1 MSDKVRDVAKA
12 MLDVHGDPETP
23 EPVKQW
29 LAGLIER
36 LQDADTP
43 DERFMKGT
51 QIPSGVGAQA
61 DEYSAVR
68 EERLR
73 IEKVAAGVKERE
85 MEIFNCILSTLNEST
100 DTGASGKFY
109 RVQRVEKETNQVKD
123 WAAFHKYV
131 QDNGAFELMQRRL
144 NDKAVREQ
152 IEGGETLPGIEKAI
166 VPTLSFR
173 KVD

>member
-1 MSDKVRDVAKA
+1 MSDKIRDVAKA
-12 MLDVHGDPETP
+12 MLMVHQDEQTP

-29 LAGLIER
+29 LATLIER
-36 LQDADTP
+36 LEDADTP
-43 DERFMKGT
+43 DPRFVKGSP
-51 QIPSGVGAQA
+51 IPQGVGAQA

-73 IEKVAAGVKERE
+73 VEKIAKEIKDRE
-85 MEIFNCILSTLNEST
+85 NEIFNCIMSTLNEST

-109 RVQRVEKETNQVKD
+109 RVQRIEKEVNQVKD
-123 WAAFHKYV
+123 WSAFHKYI
-131 QDNGAFELMQRRL
+131 QEKGAFELLQRRL
-144 NDKAVREQ
+144 NEKAVREQ
-152 IEGGETLPGIEKAI
+152 IEGGEKMPGIEMEL

>member
-12 MLDVHGDPETP
+12 MLMVHGDAETP

-36 LQDADTP
+36 LQDADVP

-51 QIPSGVGAQA
+51 LIPAGVGAQA

-85 MEIFNCILSTLNEST
+85 MEIFNCIMSTLEEST

-109 RVQRVEKETNQVKD
+109 RVQRVEKDVNQVKD

-131 QDNGAFELMQRRL
+131 QDTGAFELLQRRL

-152 IEGGETLPGIEKAI
+152 IEGGEMLPGVEAAKVA
-166 VPTLSFR
+166 TLSFR

>member
-12 MLDVHGDPETP
+12 MMVIQQDDQTP
-23 EPVKQW
+23 KAVQDW

-36 LQDADTP
+36 LEDVDTP
-43 DERFMKGT
+43 DDRFIKGT
-51 QIPSGVGAQA
+51 QIPAGVGAQA

-73 IEKVAAGVKERE
+73 VEKIAQGIKDRE
-85 MEIFNCILSTLNEST
+85 TEIFNCIMATLSEST

-109 RVQRVEKETNQVKD
+109 RVQRVEKEVNQVKD
-123 WAAFHKYV
+123 WPAFYDYV
-131 QDNGAFELMQRRL
+131 QKNGSFELMQKRL

-152 IEGGETLPGIEKAI
+152 IEGGEVLPGVAVEI

>member
-12 MLDVHGDPETP
+12 MLMVHGDEQTPET
-23 EPVKQW
+23 VKAW

-43 DERFMKGT
+43 DQRFVKGT
-51 QIPSGVGAQA
+51 QLPQGVGAQA

-73 IEKVAAGVKERE
+73 IEKMAKEVKDRE
-85 MEIFNCILSTLNEST
+85 TEIFNCIMSTLDEST

-109 RVQRVEKETNQVKD
+109 RVQRVEKEVNQVKD
-123 WAAFHKYV
+123 WPAFHKYV
-131 QDNGAFELMQRRL
+131 AENNAFELLQRRL

-152 IEGGETLPGIEKAI
+152 IEGGVVFPGVEETI